1 MSETEIPPRPAP
13 VPTNFSQPFWDG
25 AKEKKFMLQYCLD
38 TGKYQFFPR
47 PNSIHTGRRNTE
59 WREASGDGTV
69 YSFTV
74 TRRAPP
80 AFRGR
85 EPYVIGSIQLAEG
98 PRMMSN
104 IVGDHALDVEI
115 GDGVTLRFEDRE
127 GSKLP
132 QFALEKG
139 RP

>member
-1 MSETEIPPRPAP
+1 MSETDIPPRPAP

-25 AKEKKFMLQYCLD
+25 ASEKKFMLQYCLD

-47 PNSIHTGRRNTE
+47 PNSLFTGRRNVE
-59 WREASGDGTV
+59 WREASGEGTV

-74 TRRAPP
+74 TRRGPP

-98 PRMMSN
+98 PRIM
-104 IVGDHALDVEI
+104 AEI
-115 GDGVTLRFEDRE
+115 AGTTYEDLKIGAKVRVTWEEVNEDFNYPVFELSD
-127 GSKLP
+127 
-132 QFALEKG
+132 
-139 RP
+139 